1 MPEGAAL
8 FLEPTNPCFQ
18 EASFSGLEHNLFS
31 LSLTPTYPHP
41 VSSLLEGPEEEE
53 LFLVSF
59 YQTFPG
65 VIL

>member
-8 FLEPTNPCFQ
+8 FLEPTNPCFRA
-18 EASFSGLEHNLFS
+18 ASFSGLEHDLFS
-31 LSLTPTYPHP
+31 LSLTPPYPHP
-41 VSSLLEGPEEEE
+41 VSRLLEGPEEGE
-53 LFLVSF
+53 LFLISF